1 MVDPQF
7 ERCGGSLLMAA
18 ARRRHHTLQV
28 TTSHGLVT
36 PWRGRV
42 ILRFFFSF
50 FFHLLCEISTRGPG
64 QFGPPSHR
72 LSGRRTAR
80 PSLREAVRVSPFN
93 QRRRDGS
100 VSISAMM
107 SRLHPPDADTF
118 EDVGS
123 IERRDGCG

>member
-1 MVDPQF
+1 MVYPQF

-18 ARRRHHTLQV
+18 ARRRHHTLQL
-28 TTSHGLVT
+28 TAATSYSLVT

-42 ILRFFFSF
+42 ILRFFF

-64 QFGPPSHR
+64 RFGPPGHR

-118 EDVGS
+118 GDVGS